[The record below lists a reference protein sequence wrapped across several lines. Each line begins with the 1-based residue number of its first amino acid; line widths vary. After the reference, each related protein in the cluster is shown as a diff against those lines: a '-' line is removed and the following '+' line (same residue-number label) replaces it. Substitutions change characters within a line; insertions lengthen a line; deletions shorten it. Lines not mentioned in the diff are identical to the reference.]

1 MYKLMKIY
9 ISIFLFVSSLTAF
22 AQKDTSQ
29 LLESKG
35 IEQINIDTDEVFK
48 INLKTVSGDQIKIK
62 THAAGEY
69 YNDISIDLEQ
79 KADVLNITSQFRE
92 ILQSGF
98 DKLSAHKVF
107 ALEISM
113 EIPEGMQVYINSNIA
128 SVEAAGSYK
137 YLQVQL
143 NSGHCNLTSFIGNA
157 LINTFN
163 GAINIETTDATVVA
177 NSRNGTLSLPPDFPG
192 IYQIHATSIN
202 GNIRVVE
209 N

>member
-1 MYKLMKIY
+1 MKIY
-9 ISIFLFVSSLTAF
+9 ISIFLILTSLTGF

-29 LLESKG
+29 LIDANG
-35 IEQINIDTDEVFK
+35 IEKINIDTDEVFK
-48 INLKTVSGDQIKIK
+48 INLKTVSGDQIKIT

-69 YNDISIDLEQ
+69 YNDISLDLEH
-79 KADVLNITSQFRE
+79 KKEVLNITSQFRE

-107 ALEISM
+107 ALEISI
-113 EIPEGMQVYINSNIA
+113 EIPEGLQVYINSNIA
-128 SVEAAGSYK
+128 SVDAAGTYK

-143 NSGHCNLTSFIGNA
+143 NTGHCNITSFLGNA
-157 LINTFN
+157 LVNTFN

-177 NSRNGTLSLPPDFPG
+177 NSRNGTMSLPPDLPG
-192 IYQIHATSIN
+192 IHQIHATSIN

>member
-1 MYKLMKIY
+1 MKIY
-9 ISIFLFVSSLTAF
+9 ISILLFVISISGF

-29 LLESKG
+29 LISANG
-35 IEQINIDTDEVFK
+35 ISQINIDTDEVFK
-48 INLKTVSGDQIKIK
+48 INLKTVSGDQIKIT

-69 YNDISIDLEQ
+69 YNDISIDLDQ
-79 KADVLNITSQFRE
+79 KKDVLYITSQFRE

-107 ALEISM
+107 ALEVSM
-113 EIPEGMQVYINSNIA
+113 EIPAGMQVYINSNIA
-128 SVEAAGSYK
+128 SVEAAGTYK

-143 NSGHCNLTSFIGNA
+143 NSGHCNITSFLGNA

-177 NSRNGTLSLPPDFPG
+177 SSRNGTLSLPPDFPG
-192 IYQIHATSIN
+192 IHQIHATSIN
-202 GNIRVVE
+202 GDIRVVE